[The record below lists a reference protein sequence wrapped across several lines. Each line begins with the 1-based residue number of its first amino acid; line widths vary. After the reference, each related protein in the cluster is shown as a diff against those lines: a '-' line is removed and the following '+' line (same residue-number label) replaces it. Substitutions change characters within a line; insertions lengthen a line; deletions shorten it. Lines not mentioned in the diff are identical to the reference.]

1 MQVYGIF
8 ITLSII
14 LGIIIWIQ
22 NAKKYEIKTENII
35 TCSIYTIISAA
46 IGAKVLFLITNI
58 PNNIITLKQ
67 NPLNLITHGFV
78 FYGGIIG
85 GAIGIYLY
93 SKKNKIKAKQLVISI
108 VPSIPLMHGIGRIGC
123 HIVGCCYG
131 IKYTRN
137 RKYKLHKLTICTQ

>member
-1 MQVYGIF
+1 MQIYGIF
-8 ITLSII
+8 ITISII

-22 NAKKYEIKTENII
+22 NAKKYEIKLENIV
-35 TCSIYTIISAA
+35 TCSIYTIISA
-46 IGAKVLFLITNI
+46 IVGAKILFLITNI
-58 PNNIITLKQ
+58 PNNINTLKQ

-93 SKKNKIKAKQLVISI
+93 SKKSKVNYKQLIISI
-108 VPSIPLMHGIGRIGC
+108 IPSIPIMHAIGRIGC

-131 IKYTRN
+131 IQYMRN
-137 RKYKLHKLTICTQ
+137 RKYKIHKFTICT